1 MYKNKPEI
9 IILSELLL
17 PKFLLWCLHE
27 NVLGKFEI
35 MEGPV
40 VKGESFKEI
49 IVMEHTRFKT
59 VDDLARFAN
68 IAVGGKTT
76 GVYWANGVV
85 FIYYPLPTTT
95 EVAAKALIEEKKVFW
110 AFVSYA
116 LMPQYRPIIETKER
130 LMVPVI
136 DMTTSPLFKKVA
148 QWLKDQP

>member
-1 MYKNKPEI
+1 
-9 IILSELLL
+9 
-17 PKFLLWCLHE
+17 LW
-27 NVLGKFEI
+27 KFEI

-76 GVYWANGVV
+76 GVYWADGVV

-95 EVAAKALIEEKKVFW
+95 EAAAKALIDEGKVFW

-116 LMPQYRPIIETKER
+116 LMPEYKPIIETKER
-130 LMVPVI
+130 IMVPVI
-136 DMTTSPLFKKVA
+136 DMTTSPLFQKVA
-148 QWLKDQP
+148 KWLKDQP